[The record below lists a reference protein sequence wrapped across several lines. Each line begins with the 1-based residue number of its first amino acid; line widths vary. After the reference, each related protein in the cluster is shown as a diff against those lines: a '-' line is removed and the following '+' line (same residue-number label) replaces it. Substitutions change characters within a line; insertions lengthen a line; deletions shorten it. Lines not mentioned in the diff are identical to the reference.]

1 MEPPYSAR
9 TASPAFPFGAAWA
22 SVEGI
27 EGKASGMRKR

>member
-9 TASPAFPFGAAWA
+9 TASPAFGAAWA
-22 SVEGI
+22 SVKGI